1 MILYSISSVTKFV
14 NKLILDLKN
23 GSADSK
29 VECFKSEQQTVKN
42 VLSSL
47 SKISL
52 NQSLLTG
59 CGSLEMGKQ
68 KNWALGICVYILY
81 ISTT

>member
-1 MILYSISSVTKFV
+1 MK
-14 NKLILDLKN
+14 NDLDLKN
-23 GSADSK
+23 GSVDSK
-29 VECFKSEQQTVKN
+29 VECFKSAKQTVKN

-47 SKISL
+47 SKISP

-59 CGSLEMGKQ
+59 CGNLEMGKQ
-68 KNWALGICVYILY
+68 KSWALGICVYILY

>member
-1 MILYSISSVTKFV
+1 M
-14 NKLILDLKN
+14 DLKN
-23 GSADSK
+23 GSVDSK
-29 VECFKSEQQTVKN
+29 VQCLKSEQQTVKN

-59 CGSLEMGKQ
+59 GGNLEMGKQ
-68 KNWALGICVYILY
+68 KSWALGICVYILY